1 MQNGFNL
8 KEWETAAKRFC
19 NNKTNMDAKMSITI
33 KEGKFLIRVVDMK
46 TEFEKYKT
54 ELQKLALTV
63 AQGGY
68 IVAFNSLCKPA
79 YPLEEDYEDEAAMGR
94 QCMLENIIM
103 YLNTLFDKGLEAF
116 YCLLVTQ
123 RQLFECSYQ
132 IRHMKYDGEK
142 WVTGKGEY
150 LQDGSW
156 VSPDGENFYCDMAAS
171 VFEAIIH

>member
-1 MQNGFNL
+1 MQDGFNL
-8 KEWETAAKRFC
+8 KEWEAAAKRFC
-19 NNKTNMDAKMSITI
+19 NNKTNMDARMSITI
-33 KEGKFLIRVVDMK
+33 QDGKFLIQVVHMK
-46 TEFEKYKT
+46 AEFQRYKA
-54 ELQKLALTV
+54 ELQRLALTV

-79 YPLEEDYEDEAAMGR
+79 YPLEEDYEDEAAIGR